1 LLCEGGV
8 YCKSSFVGY
17 RFHAPGFLGHAQ
29 CLWRCA
35 RVGSL
40 GACAANVVVLD
51 LKSPLLPPPLRRAF
65 SLVELL
71 VVIAIIGVL
80 TGLLLPAIQAARES
94 ARKATCQSN
103 LRQVGLAML
112 TYHDAHGTFPPG
124 GIEWRAGSD
133 LTKRQLAWSAFI
145 LPQLEEQSVYDLV
158 DFSKAFDSSAN
169 AAAASHALSMY
180 LCPSTRRSGNLVQG
194 RGACDF
200 GGIYGERITSPN
212 NPPKGAMLYDVPL
225 NIKHLT
231 DGTSKTIL
239 VGEDSQFTD
248 GQWINGR
255 NIFDQAY
262 AINSAPAFENDIRS
276 YHPGGAGGLFADGSV
291 HFLSETLQLNILA
304 ALCTRAGGE
313 VIADRY
319 E

>member
-1 LLCEGGV
+1 MSIALRGNR
-8 YCKSSFVGY
+8 SI
-17 RFHAPGFLGHAQ
+17 
-29 CLWRCA
+29 
-35 RVGSL
+35 

-80 TGLLLPAIQAARES
+80 AGLLLPAIQAAREA
-94 ARKATCQSN
+94 ARKTTCQSN

-313 VIADRY
+313 VIADRI